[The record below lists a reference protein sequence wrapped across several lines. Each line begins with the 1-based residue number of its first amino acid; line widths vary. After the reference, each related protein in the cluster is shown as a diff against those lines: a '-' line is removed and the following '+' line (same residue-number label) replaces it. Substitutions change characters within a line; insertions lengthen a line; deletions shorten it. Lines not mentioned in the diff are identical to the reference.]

1 MRPWA
6 LQISTFFLKCFL
18 FWLLRHHMTLP
29 VHSHHLTSH
38 SASLMPREVGVP
50 QASVCSC
57 YLPND
62 SIQVTG
68 FNSQL
73 LHLQLL
79 NLSYLCPGPYVRIS
93 KMIISIWMSLM
104 NKSIHPKPLITL
116 PSPPTP
122 QPCSFCTPCMGV
134 QGPCMHPHAH
144 GRKLEVI
151 HSFSF
156 SHILSSSSLLHSHCS
171 YLVLGPEDHN
181 SFLTKP
187 GLLFHC
193 SPLTLRAPDRA
204 TSPESLS
211 EKFTPLVTSLQWF
224 PYNF

>member
-6 LQISTFFLKCFL
+6 LQISAFFLKCFL

-116 PSPPTP
+116 PSPPP
-122 QPCSFCTPCMGV
+122 PPNLAPSALPVWACRD
-134 QGPCMHPHAH
+134 HAC
-144 GRKLEVI
+144 I
-151 HSFSF
+151 HMPMAGNWKSSIASP
-156 SHILSSSSLLHSHCS
+156 SHI
-171 YLVLGPEDHN
+171 
-181 SFLTKP
+181 SFLP
-187 GLLFHC
+187 HLF
-193 SPLTLRAPDRA
+193 SIPTAPTL
-204 TSPESLS
+204 
-211 EKFTPLVTSLQWF
+211 F
-224 PYNF
+224 